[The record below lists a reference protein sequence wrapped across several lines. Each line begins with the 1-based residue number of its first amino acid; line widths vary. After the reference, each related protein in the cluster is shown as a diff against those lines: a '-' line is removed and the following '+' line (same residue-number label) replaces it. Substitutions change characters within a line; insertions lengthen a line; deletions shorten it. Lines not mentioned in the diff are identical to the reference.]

1 MGTSE
6 KNSIFGEIYLFR
18 DFLRQSL
25 LPALF
30 IPAPRSLY
38 PCSPLS
44 LSLLPALFIPA
55 PRSPL
60 QAHVLAT
67 STPKASISAEAGNL
81 LDNSLT
87 KLSVAPNMCIHDDHS
102 S

>member
-30 IPAPRSLY
+30 IPAPRS
-38 PCSPLS
+38 
-44 LSLLPALFIPA
+44 
-55 PRSPL
+55 PL

-67 STPKASISAEAGNL
+67 STTEPL
-81 LDNSLT
+81 LSPYILGDLDYSPRLLHKDAFKYLKQGFNS
-87 KLSVAPNMCIHDDHS
+87 KKII
-102 S
+102 